1 MLANTPT
8 TTLRHVRIIK
18 KACTTMIKLTPA
30 LILAGSVLLAGCDME
45 LSQEAKS
52 KVEETTQEANASVE
66 ALTHSVNSEME
77 KAKQSALTS
86 TLSEETNKQID
97 SVKQKAEE
105 IGNMKVSELLSF
117 GGDNDAESESEEN

>member
-1 MLANTPT
+1 
-8 TTLRHVRIIK
+8 
-18 KACTTMIKLTPA
+18 
-30 LILAGSVLLAGCDME
+30 ME

-66 ALTHSVNSEME
+66 ALTNSVNSEME